1 MRILLVEDNEDD
13 ALLIRETLSET
24 TLEIER
30 AERLSTALEQLAKG
44 RFDAIL
50 LDLSL
55 PDAYGIGT
63 IGQVLKQA
71 PSVPIVVLTGLNDE
85 EAALKA
91 VEQGAQDY
99 LIKGQADGHLLARS
113 LRYAI
118 QRHRAEERLKER
130 NRELL
135 ILRKISE
142 TILGFLDLRSVTE
155 SILEQA
161 MLSGSF
167 DLGNIRLLDPSG
179 KALEVT
185 ANRGYRD
192 PQNARSHRP
201 LTRTIESG
209 RSYFG
214 DRIFSESCIEE
225 QVQESGRFRTLNKEG
240 VASFINVPVRA
251 NGEMLGIIQLASRAP
266 RKFKAEEVSLL
277 ETIGNQMGV
286 ALQKAQLYEETRRQ
300 AVELV
305 RANKMQADFSAMIAH
320 DLRSP
325 LVNMMGVVEVMLA
338 GTFGDVTEE
347 QKKWLL
353 RLQANSRGLAELVS
367 DFLDVSKLESGY
379 VDVNRDVVDL
389 AWIIEKNIENFR
401 VLAQDKKISIKRNV
415 DPALPSIHADP
426 RRLDQVLNN
435 LISNA
440 IKFTGEGGEVEVAA
454 AMTETA
460 TVNMRVRDNGE
471 GIPADEI
478 GQIFE
483 KYRQGGNVK
492 HSTDKG
498 TGLGLV
504 ICKMIVEAHQG
515 RIWVESEL
523 GKGSTFFVSLP
534 LNSAGQ
540 SCATPASAHASS
552 SDALLSCGAELPN
565 TALTACASDLVE

>member
-44 RFDAIL
+44 QFDAIL

-55 PDAYGIGT
+55 PDAHGLGT
-63 IGQVLKQA
+63 IGQVLKEA

-118 QRHRAEERLKER
+118 HRHRAEERLKKR

-155 SILEQA
+155 SILEEA

-167 DLGNIRLLDPSG
+167 DLGNVRLLDSSG
-179 KALEVT
+179 KTLEVT

-192 PQNARSHRP
+192 AQNARSHRP

-209 RSYFG
+209 RSHFG

-225 QVQESGRFRTLNKEG
+225 HVQESGRFRTLNKEG

-353 RLQANSRGLAELVS
+353 RLQANSRGLVELVG

-379 VDVNRDVVDL
+379 VDINREIVDL
-389 AWIIEKNIENFR
+389 GWFIEKNIDNFWM
-401 VLAQDKKISIKRNV
+401 LARDKKISIKRTV
-415 DPALPSIHADP
+415 DAALPSIHADP

-440 IKFTGEGGEVEVAA
+440 IKFTGEGGEVEVTA

-460 TVNMRVRDNGE
+460 TVDMRVRDNGE

-492 HSTDKG
+492 HSSDKG

-534 LNSAGQ
+534 LHSAGQ
-540 SCATPASAHASS
+540 SCATPA
-552 SDALLSCGAELPN
+552 
-565 TALTACASDLVE
+565 